1 MSGVMGYIA
10 PNSAEEDVLDFEKL
24 PDERYFTQ
32 NNTRMSTF
40 NSLKHGNY
48 HRFLECDLNE
58 TYSRLSEHT
67 GGEMMDIEI
76 LRNLLIEKDSYVP
89 PRLEFHFDLRGPL
102 DGPTV
107 DREELGHSNDSLVWS
122 ILFQDKTKFKILW
135 KRILKRLCYNLLFV
149 FLSIYAIGCLCF
161 V

>member
-32 NNTRMSTF
+32 NNTRIWTF

-48 HRFLECDLNE
+48 HSFLECDLNK

-67 GGEMMDIEI
+67 GV
-76 LRNLLIEKDSYVP
+76 K
-89 PRLEFHFDLRGPL
+89 
-102 DGPTV
+102 
-107 DREELGHSNDSLVWS
+107 
-122 ILFQDKTKFKILW
+122 
-135 KRILKRLCYNLLFV
+135 
-149 FLSIYAIGCLCF
+149 
-161 V
+161 